1 MTTTAIIADDH
12 EIVRRGLR
20 TILETERCQVVGEAS
35 DGLMAAQLV
44 EKHRP
49 AILIL
54 DLNMPRLHGIEVLRQ
69 VRVTSPQ
76 TRVMVLSMHNDE
88 PYVIEA
94 LRAGAMAYI
103 LKGSESQEIAHALA
117 EVLVGRR
124 FLSAPLSE
132 WAISALLAKPAND
145 ADPLQSL
152 TNRERMVVQLAAE
165 GMSNSEIA
173 ERLFISPRTAET
185 HRTNLSTL
193 TKGYNVI
200 ALQETGGKTEA
211 AALAKAAGFSWV
223 WTQGRDTAT
232 GQEVAL
238 LHNLPSWQITS
249 KGRVAELDRVVSKHL
264 LVLATKGQ
272 ERVYFLA
279 VHLLRPIG
287 AQQQKQES
295 QRKAI
300 GAWVQGL
307 LARESGAT
315 VVILGDTNNGSRESL
330 YGLGNDAGELNGY
343 ASTHL
348 TNKCYDR
355 LVVAGNANWNE
366 IEVLKPPY

>member
-1 MTTTAIIADDH
+1 MG
-12 EIVRRGLR
+12 IV
-20 TILETERCQVVGEAS
+20 E
-35 DGLMAAQLV
+35 
-44 EKHRP
+44 
-49 AILIL
+49 
-54 DLNMPRLHGIEVLRQ
+54 
-69 VRVTSPQ
+69 
-76 TRVMVLSMHNDE
+76 
-88 PYVIEA
+88 
-94 LRAGAMAYI
+94 
-103 LKGSESQEIAHALA
+103 
-117 EVLVGRR
+117 
-124 FLSAPLSE
+124 
-132 WAISALLAKPAND
+132 
-145 ADPLQSL
+145 
-152 TNRERMVVQLAAE
+152 
-165 GMSNSEIA
+165 
-173 ERLFISPRTAET
+173 SPRTLNVKNLRRIVLFLVIAVAAFGADLKVGTLNCYLLFDPAIE
-185 HRTNLSTL
+185 HRGKVDDENRMTSEQYQQKLTNLSTL
-193 TKGYNVI
+193 TKSYNVI

-238 LHNLPSWQITS
+238 LHNLPNWQVTS

-300 GAWVQGL
+300 GAWAEGL

-315 VVILGDTNNGSRESL
+315 VVILGDTNNSSRESL

-355 LVVAGNANWNE
+355 LVVAGTGKWTDLK
-366 IEVLKPPY
+366 IVKPPYGKKPNDANKRVWTDHYFVGATLKLK